1 MNSNLYLRFNDGRI
15 GVTRYDYLRDAADMF
30 VWFDDDENRARYG
43 ICHCWITENGSS
55 FVILGDA
62 PQNWSASH
70 PAREHALPRNA
81 HP

>member
-1 MNSNLYLRFNDGRI
+1 MNSNLYLRFDDGRT
-15 GVTRYDYLRDAADMF
+15 GVTRYQYLRDAADMF
-30 VWFDDDENRARYG
+30 DWFDDDENRTRYG

-62 PQNWSASH
+62 PQDWSPSH
-70 PAREHALPRNA
+70 PVREHALPQHA